1 MEVEILYYNVL
12 LTINALTSNY
22 KSIRSCT
29 FCYFVYCQFSDCKPF
44 GVVRSHFINCS
55 TIEESSL
62 PSWKRFFEFSSFNC
76 EGKAYMS
83 PFDFM
88 QSLTSKASPEA
99 LQLTKETPSVTSSSC
114 TFFRDA
120 NHQGLISYFDYL
132 FLLSLLSEPESR
144 FRIAFD
150 LFDQNKDGKLEMDE
164 FYSMVS
170 GILPKKLREN
180 HYEKN
185 ATKHEL
191 RSSKMVNPMKDEA
204 EASTSHDASTSSSVV
219 NNDSLEGR
227 RCEQVKTLEKAKDVI
242 TTSNQ
247 VLSVVMLP
255 STAGDSG
262 SDDTDPKYLP
272 DDPKD
277 EFYPAGDLEVE
288 KELDVEE
295 FEDINLSQKQRGALP
310 QWKKAFT
317 VSPQEI
323 PQFIGLIL
331 LSGYNCQPEAKHYW
345 STQPD
350 IGAQGAISCMSH
362 NRFMKIKNLVKH
374 GMFHEKLSVDES
386 IVPYFG
392 RHAAKMFLKGKPI
405 RFGYT
410 VWMLCGNDGYPY
422 HMIIYQG
429 KEIHA
434 SKVPLS
440 TRVIS
445 NMVDIIQE
453 NSNTTR
459 HTLYFDNFFNSYDLL
474 VMLSELKMRA
484 IGTIR
489 PYRSNG
495 VDAVM
500 LPDKDLMKQ
509 NRTFI
514 DPKRSIS
521 TTLATPDLDRLPT
534 AYRPTIRRKK
544 WYWPLFINAVNIA
557 TVAAWRIHCFV
568 EERPHS
574 HLELR
579 RQAVLSL
586 LQSERTATPRAASGF
601 MSQLTDIRFDGISDY
616 TKDGCS
622 IFTTLS
628 NHFFGSDHKSTLSYV
643 DFHRFIRNFQ
653 IEVWEFQFMTFS
665 TSKKDLT
672 ELEFAKMIYSYIY
685 LPLHHQ
691 EQFFKRL
698 EAKSHLN
705 LLNRISFEEVCK
717 FFTLLNN
724 LNNFSYALHLC
735 NLSNDLLT
743 HAEFQRAVNASCG
756 FKFQPNVVSS
766 IFNVFTTDNNGKLS
780 VNEFISMLQNCRQSF
795 IFKEPA
801 QSHTSLDN
809 YMQCVRSK
817 IMQSLSSFK

>member
-1 MEVEILYYNVL
+1 MIKRYLKY
-12 LTINALTSNY
+12 AG
-22 KSIRSCT
+22 SCT
-29 FCYFVYCQFSDCKPF
+29 FCYFVYSQFSDCKPF

-55 TIEESSL
+55 TIEEANL

-88 QSLTSKASPEA
+88 QSLTSKASPEIITRKTLNCLEA

-164 FYSMVS
+164 FYSMAS
-170 GILPKKLREN
+170 GILPKKLRE
-180 HYEKN
+180 
-185 ATKHEL
+185 
-191 RSSKMVNPMKDEA
+191 S
-204 EASTSHDASTSSSVV
+204 
-219 NNDSLEGR
+219 
-227 RCEQVKTLEKAKDVI
+227 
-242 TTSNQ
+242 
-247 VLSVVMLP
+247 
-255 STAGDSG
+255 
-262 SDDTDPKYLP
+262 SDDTDPEYLP

-277 EFYPAGDLEVE
+277 EFYPAGELEVE
-288 KELDVEE
+288 EELDVEE

-323 PQFIGLIL
+323 RHFIGLIL

-350 IGAQGAISCMSH
+350 IGAQGAISCDKMSKVTPLYKLL
-362 NRFMKIKNLVKH
+362 NSSLVKH

-392 RHAAKMFLKGKPI
+392 RHAAKMFMKGKPI

-410 VWMLCGNDGYPY
+410 
-422 HMIIYQG
+422 G

-474 VMLSELKMRA
+474 VMLSELEMRA

-495 VDAVM
+495 ADAVM

-509 NRTFI
+509 NRSAFGF
-514 DPKRSIS
+514 
-521 TTLATPDLDRLPT
+521 
-534 AYRPTIRRKK
+534 RK
-544 WYWPLFINAVNIA
+544 
-557 TVAAWRIHCFV
+557 
-568 EERPHS
+568 ERPHS

-579 RQAVLSL
+579 RQVVLSL
-586 LQSERTATPRAASGF
+586 LQSERTATPRVASGF
-601 MSQLTDIRFDGISDY
+601 MSQLPDIRFDGVNHILCTGPQRRCKISDY

-685 LPLHHQ
+685 LPHHHQ

-766 IFNVFTTDNNGKLS
+766 IFNVFSTDNNGKLS
-780 VNEFISMLQNCRQSF
+780 
-795 IFKEPA
+795 EPA

-809 YMQCVRSK
+809 YKQCVRSK